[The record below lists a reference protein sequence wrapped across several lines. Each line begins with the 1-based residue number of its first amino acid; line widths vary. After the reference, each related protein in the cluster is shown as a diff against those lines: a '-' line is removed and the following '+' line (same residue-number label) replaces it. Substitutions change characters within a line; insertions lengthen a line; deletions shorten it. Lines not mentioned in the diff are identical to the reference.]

1 MPTWNPNRAPQNA
14 TNLRD
19 IARDQ
24 DFQSQLMRNQ
34 YEAEFRQGY
43 RASGPGMVIDLSI
56 VFVLFRAWR
65 RFSRRHLPRP
75 VRVTINTA
83 AVVFAV
89 LCVVA
94 VVHH

>member
-14 TNLRD
+14 ANLRD

-24 DFQSQLMRNQ
+24 DYQSALMRNQ
-34 YEAEFRQGY
+34 YEAEFRRGY
-43 RASGPGMVIDLSI
+43 RPPGGGVVIDLSI
-56 VFVLFRAWR
+56 LFVLFRAWR

-75 VRVTINTA
+75 FRVTINTA